1 MKTNNSSYI
10 LILFLFIILASCSK
24 SDKETYTVS
33 GRFVDGTN
41 PKNKF
46 SNIKLHFEDYYNH
59 KDIVELGETFTDS
72 NGYFKFS
79 YEYGTP
85 FRTNFLRILV
95 DSNFIAAN
103 KLKSLELCSN
113 WDKTFYLG
121 DSAIFDLYIDK
132 PLSIYDTLY
141 FVDWDSVYKV
151 IGPQPVGLIR
161 RFKTMNFNQ
170 YEILGYGVGT
180 YNYNNNP
187 SVINYIPTGE
197 PITDELHLKLTN

>member
-1 MKTNNSSYI
+1 MKNI
-10 LILFLFIILASCSK
+10 LSLLFIVSICACSK

-33 GRFVDGTN
+33 GIFVDGTN
-41 PKNKF
+41 PNNKF
-46 SNIKLHFEDYYNH
+46 ANLKLHFEDYYNH
-59 KDIVELGETFTDS
+59 KDIEKLGETFTDS
-72 NGYFKFS
+72 NGYFKFT

-85 FRTNFLRILV
+85 FRTNFMRKLA
-95 DSNFIAAN
+95 DSNFIAKN
-103 KLKSLELCSN
+103 KLQGLEVSSN
-113 WDKTFYLG
+113 WNKTFYLG

-170 YEILGYGVGT
+170 YEILGYGVGA

-197 PITDELHLKLTN
+197 PIIDELHLKLTN